1 MSEPASRPEF
11 PHPERPHPEIPPP
24 ERPLSIVLADDAV
37 LLREGVRSLL
47 EEEGL
52 EVLASVGDGEALL
65 YEVSGHRPD
74 LAIVDVRM
82 PPTHSDEGLRAAL
95 RIKREHPGVGVL
107 MLSQYV
113 AREYASELLSTEMPG
128 IGYLHR
134 SRRGAHPAAQPG
146 PAPSRQPPDPA

>member
-1 MSEPASRPEF
+1 
-11 PHPERPHPEIPPP
+11 
-24 ERPLSIVLADDAV
+24 
-37 LLREGVRSLL
+37 
-47 EEEGL
+47 
-52 EVLASVGDGEALL
+52 LASVGDGEVVL

-128 IGYLHR
+128 IGYLLKDR
-134 SRRGAHPAAQPG
+134 SEEPTSGLQSRFELVCRRL
-146 PAPSRQPPDPA
+146 